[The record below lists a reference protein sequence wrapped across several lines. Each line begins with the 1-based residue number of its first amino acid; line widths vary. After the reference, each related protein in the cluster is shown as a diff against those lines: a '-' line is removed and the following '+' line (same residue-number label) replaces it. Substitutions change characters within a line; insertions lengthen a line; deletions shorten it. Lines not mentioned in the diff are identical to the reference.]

1 MNTSTEPDNKS
12 SDTLLGDTA
21 FEGAAPGKK
30 STMTTGG
37 QPAFFSCWDIHAY
50 CGESYIVEGV
60 SFDVRE
66 GEIVALLGRN
76 GAGKTSTL
84 RAIAR
89 VDDPALRQGE
99 IWLDHQP
106 LHDMKAHQASRAGI
120 GLVPEDRRIIQGL
133 TVEENLQLAQ
143 IAPPIG
149 WSIKRIYDLFPRLGE
164 RRNQEGTTLSGG
176 EQQMLAIGRT
186 LARDVKL
193 LLLDEPYEGLAPV
206 IVQEIERTLEQIK
219 KLGMTTII
227 VEQNAIAALHLADR
241 AIILDMGQVVF
252 DGVSQEVLD
261 NADLRQQYLA
271 I

>member
-1 MNTSTEPDNKS
+1 MNRMQPIKS
-12 SDTLLGDTA
+12 EGTA
-21 FEGAAPGKK
+21 
-30 STMTTGG
+30 
-37 QPAFFSCWDIHAY
+37 PAYFSAHDLHAY
-50 CGESYIVEGV
+50 YGESYIVQGV

-66 GEIVALLGRN
+66 GEILALLGRN

-89 VDDPALRQGE
+89 AVDPVLTQGE
-99 IWLDHQP
+99 VWLDHKP
-106 LHDMKAHQASRAGI
+106 LHRMKDFEAAQNGVA
-120 GLVPEDRRIIQGL
+120 LVPEDRRIIPGL

-143 IAPPIG
+143 IAEPVG
-149 WSIKRIYDLFPRLGE
+149 WSIERLYQHFPRLAE
-164 RRNQEGTTLSGG
+164 RRDQEGITMSGG
-176 EQQMLAIGRT
+176 EQQMLAVARA

-206 IVQEIERTLEQIK
+206 IVHEIESILQEIKTHGI
-219 KLGMTTII
+219 TTII

-252 DGVSQEVLD
+252 DGTAQEVLD
-261 NADLRQQYLA
+261 NEELRHEYLA